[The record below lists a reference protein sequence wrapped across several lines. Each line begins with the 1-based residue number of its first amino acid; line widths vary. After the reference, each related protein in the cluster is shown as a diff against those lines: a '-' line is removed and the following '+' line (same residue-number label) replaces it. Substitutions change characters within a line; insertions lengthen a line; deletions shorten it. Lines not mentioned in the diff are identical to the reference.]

1 VLERAGCSKKEVEMK
16 IVRYRDREF
25 RELLNCLEHRGR
37 RDSSA
42 VEEAVRQILQEVEQ
56 RGDEAVAEYTE
67 RFDRL
72 SLKPAQF
79 PVSRKEVQQAYRKV
93 PREVLA
99 LFEESAAR
107 IRAFHQRQRAE
118 SWFEASEDGTL
129 LGQLVTPIGRV
140 GLYVPGG
147 KAAYPSSVLMNA
159 IPAQVAGVPS
169 LAICTPAPD
178 GVLNPHVLVV
188 ADMLGL
194 EEIYRI
200 GGAQAVGALAY
211 GTATIPRV
219 DKIVGPGNIYV
230 ATAKKMVFGEV
241 DIDMIAGPSEILIL
255 ADAAADPRHIAADL
269 LSQAEHDELATCVLV
284 TDSQKL
290 ADRVRVEVERQV
302 DALPRPDIARAALR
316 GQGLILVVRDLKQGM
331 QVANAVAPE
340 HFELLVRE
348 PLQFLPLIRNAG
360 SIFLGAHT
368 PEALG
373 DYLAGPNHVLP
384 TGGSARFFS
393 TLGTPDFQKRSNI
406 MSFSEQQFEA
416 MADKVVRFAR
426 LEGLEAHARSV
437 LVRREQT

>member
-1 VLERAGCSKKEVEMK
+1 MK
-16 IVRYRDREF
+16 TVRSRDREF
-25 RELLNCLEHRGR
+25 REMLTCLERRGR

-42 VEEAVRQILQEVEQ
+42 VEEPVAEILREVQ
-56 RGDEAVAEYTE
+56 LRGDAAVAEYTE
-67 RFDRL
+67 RFDRVRL
-72 SLKPAQF
+72 EPAAF
-79 PVSRKEVQQAYRKV
+79 PVGRKEVRQAYRKV
-93 PREVLA
+93 PRDLLA

-107 IRAFHQRQRAE
+107 IRSFHERQRSE
-118 SWFEASEDGTL
+118 SWFEASDDGTL

-159 IPAQVAGVPS
+159 VPAQVAGVRS
-169 LAICTPAPD
+169 LAICTPAPG

-194 EEIYRI
+194 EEIYRV
-200 GGAQAVGALAY
+200 GGAQAVGAMAF

-230 ATAKKMVFGEV
+230 ATAKKLVFGEV
-241 DIDMIAGPSEILIL
+241 DIDMVAGPSEILIL
-255 ADAAADPRHIAADL
+255 ADASADPRHVAADL

-284 TDSQKL
+284 TDSPKL
-290 ADRVRVEVERQV
+290 AERALVEVERQV

-316 GQGLILVVRDLKQGM
+316 GQGLIMVVRDLREGM
-331 QVANAVAPE
+331 EVANAVAPE
-340 HFELLVRE
+340 HFELLVEE
-348 PLQFLPLIRNAG
+348 PLRLLPFIRNAG
-360 SIFLGAHT
+360 SVFLGKHT

-384 TGGSARFFS
+384 TGGTARFFS

-406 MSFSEQQFEA
+406 MAFSRSQFDA

-437 LVRREQT
+437 LVRGARG

>member
-1 VLERAGCSKKEVEMK
+1 MK
-16 IVRYRDREF
+16 TVRYRDREF
-25 RELLNCLEHRGR
+25 REMLTCLEHRGR
-37 RDSSA
+37 RDSSS
-42 VEEAVRQILQEVEQ
+42 VEEPVKQILHDVQE
-56 RGDEAVAEYTE
+56 RGDAAVAEYTE
-67 RFDRL
+67 RFDRV

-79 PVSRKEVQQAYRKV
+79 PVGRKEVRQAYRKV
-93 PREVLA
+93 TREVLA

-107 IRAFHQRQRAE
+107 VRAFHQRQRAE

-169 LAICTPAPD
+169 LAICTPAPG

-200 GGAQAVGALAY
+200 GGAQAVGAMAY
-211 GTATIPRV
+211 GTASIPRV

-241 DIDMIAGPSEILIL
+241 DIDMIAGPSEILVL

-269 LSQAEHDELATCVLV
+269 ISQAEHDELATCVLV

-290 ADRVRVEVERQV
+290 ADRTRDEVERQV
-302 DALPRPDIARAALR
+302 DALPHPQIARAALR
-316 GQGLILVVRDLKQGM
+316 GQGLIMVVRNLRQGI

-348 PLQFLPLIRNAG
+348 PLQWLPLIRNAG
-360 SIFLGAHT
+360 SIFLGEHT

-406 MSFSEQQFEA
+406 MSFSEQQFA
-416 MADKVVRFAR
+416 GMAEKVVRFAR

-437 LVRREQT
+437 LVRR

>member
-1 VLERAGCSKKEVEMK
+1 MK
-16 IVRYRDREF
+16 TVRYRDREF
-25 RELLNCLEHRGR
+25 REMLNCLEHRGR
-37 RDSSA
+37 RDATA
-42 VEEAVRQILQEVEQ
+42 VEEPVRQILQEVQ
-56 RGDEAVAEYTE
+56 LRGDEAVAEYTE
-67 RFDRL
+67 RFDRVRL
-72 SLKPAQF
+72 APAQF
-79 PVSRKEVQQAYRKV
+79 PVSRKEVRQAYRKV
-93 PREVLA
+93 PRETLA
-99 LFEESAAR
+99 LFEESAGR

-118 SWFEASEDGTL
+118 SWFEASADGTL

-169 LAICTPAPD
+169 LAICTPAPE

-230 ATAKKMVFGEV
+230 ATAKKLVFGEV

-255 ADAAADPRHIAADL
+255 ADASADPRHIAADL

-290 ADRVRVEVERQV
+290 ADRTRVEVERQV
-302 DALPRPDIARAALR
+302 DALPRPEIARAALR
-316 GQGLILVVRDLKQGM
+316 GQGLILVVRDLQQGI
-331 QVANAVAPE
+331 QVANTVAPE

-360 SIFLGAHT
+360 SVFLGAHT

-406 MSFSEQQFEA
+406 MSFSEEQFAA

-437 LVRREQT
+437 LVRREKA

>member
-1 VLERAGCSKKEVEMK
+1 MKTVRSREREFCEMLTCLER
-16 IVRYRDREF
+16 
-25 RELLNCLEHRGR
+25 RGR

-42 VEEAVRQILQEVEQ
+42 VEEPVAEILHDVQE
-56 RGDEAVAEYTE
+56 RGDAAVAEYTE
-67 RFDRL
+67 KFDRVRL
-72 SLKPAQF
+72 RPDGF
-79 PVSRKEVQQAYRKV
+79 PVGRKEVRQAYRKV

-107 IRAFHQRQRAE
+107 IRSFHERQRSE
-118 SWFEASEDGTL
+118 SWFDAADDGTL

-159 IPAQVAGVPS
+159 VPAQVAGVRS
-169 LAICTPAPD
+169 LAICTPAPG

-188 ADMLGL
+188 ADLLGL
-194 EEIYRI
+194 EEIYRV
-200 GGAQAVGALAY
+200 GGAQAVGAMAY
-211 GTATIPRV
+211 GTATISRV

-230 ATAKKMVFGEV
+230 ATAKKLVFGVV

-255 ADAAADPRHIAADL
+255 ADGGADPRHVAADL

-284 TDSQKL
+284 TDSPKL
-290 ADRVRVEVERQV
+290 AERALVEVERQV

-316 GQGLILVVRDLKQGM
+316 GQGLIMIVRDLTEGM
-331 QVANAVAPE
+331 EVANAVAPE
-340 HFELLVRE
+340 HFELLVEE
-348 PLQFLPLIRNAG
+348 PLRFLPFIRNAG
-360 SIFLGAHT
+360 SVFLGAHT

-384 TGGSARFFS
+384 TGGTARFFS

-406 MSFSEQQFEA
+406 MAFSKAQFDA
-416 MADKVVRFAR
+416 MSGKVVRFAR

-437 LVRREQT
+437 LVRRGKA

>member
-1 VLERAGCSKKEVEMK
+1 MK
-16 IVRYRDREF
+16 TIRSRDREF
-25 RELLNCLEHRGR
+25 RELLTCLERRGR

-42 VEEAVRQILQEVEQ
+42 VEEPVAGILREVQ
-56 RGDEAVAEYTE
+56 ARGDAAVAEYTK
-67 RFDRL
+67 RFDRIA
-72 SLKPAQF
+72 LKPRQF
-79 PVSRKEVQQAYRKV
+79 PVGRREVREAYRKV
-93 PREVLA
+93 PRDLLA
-99 LFEESAAR
+99 LFEESADR
-107 IRAFHQRQRAE
+107 IRSFHQRQRAE
-118 SWFEASEDGTL
+118 SWFESSEDGTL
-129 LGQLVTPIGRV
+129 LGQLVTPVARV

-159 IPAQVAGVPS
+159 VPAQVAGVRS
-169 LAICTPAPD
+169 LAVCTPAPG

-211 GTATIPRV
+211 GTETIPRV

-241 DIDMIAGPSEILIL
+241 DIDMVAGPSEILIL
-255 ADAAADPRHIAADL
+255 ADAAADPRHVAADL
-269 LSQAEHDELATCVLV
+269 LSQAEHDEMATCVLV
-284 TDSQKL
+284 TDSRKL
-290 ADRVRVEVERQV
+290 AERVRAEVDRQV
-302 DALPRPDIARAALR
+302 GTLPRPDIARAALR
-316 GQGLILVVRDLKQGM
+316 GQGLIMLVRDLQEGM
-331 QVANAVAPE
+331 AVANAIAPE
-340 HFELLVRE
+340 HFELLVEE
-348 PLQFLPLIRNAG
+348 PLRFLPQIRNAG
-360 SIFLGAHT
+360 SVFLGAHT

-384 TGGSARFFS
+384 TGGTARFFS

-406 MSFSEQQFEA
+406 MCFSEAQFRG

-437 LVRREQT
+437 LARRGRA

>member
-1 VLERAGCSKKEVEMK
+1 MK
-16 IVRYRDREF
+16 TVQYRDREF
-25 RELLNCLEHRGR
+25 RELLTCLEHRGR

-42 VEEAVRQILQEVEQ
+42 VEEPVALILQDVQ
-56 RGDEAVAEYTE
+56 RRGDAAIAEYTE
-67 RFDRL
+67 RFDRI
-72 SLKPAQF
+72 SIKPAQF
-79 PVSRKEVQQAYRKV
+79 SVGRKEVRQAYRAV
-93 PREVLA
+93 PRELLT
-99 LFEESAAR
+99 LFEEAAAR
-107 IRAFHQRQRAE
+107 IRAFHERQRVS

-129 LGQLVTPIGRV
+129 LGQLVTPIERV

-159 IPAQVAGVPS
+159 IPAQVAGVRS
-169 LAICTPAPD
+169 LAVCTPAPG

-290 ADRVRVEVERQV
+290 ADRARVEVERQV
-302 DALPRPDIARAALR
+302 DALPRPEIARAALR
-316 GQGLILVVRDLKQGM
+316 GQGLIMVVRDLRHGI

-340 HFELLVRE
+340 HFELLVSE
-348 PLQFLPLIRNAG
+348 PLQLLPLIRNAG
-360 SIFLGAHT
+360 SVFLGAHT

-406 MSFSEQQFEA
+406 MSFSEQQFEGL
-416 MADKVVRFAR
+416 ADKVVRFAR

-437 LVRREQT
+437 LVRREKA